1 MSRRA
6 LKILLSLVLLVAVG
20 FYAYRWFTPDS
31 AADLARTGQCEQYR
45 QADKRLEAGLD
56 SGIAA
61 DPAEIAMVLDECERQ
76 GH

>member
-6 LKILLSLVLLVAVG
+6 WKILLSAVVLVAVG

-31 AADLARTGQCEQYR
+31 PADLARTGQCEQYR
-45 QADKRLEAGLD
+45 QADERLEAGLD
-56 SGIAA
+56 SEIVA

>member
-6 LKILLSLVLLVAVG
+6 WKLLLSAVAVLAVAV
-20 FYAYRWFTPDS
+20 YAYGWFTPDS
-31 AADLARTGQCEQYR
+31 AADLARTGQCEAYR
-45 QADKRLEAGLD
+45 QADQRLEAGLD

-61 DPAEIAMVLDECERQ
+61 DPNEIAMVLDECERQ